1 MNQFAI
7 FVTIKLKPGM
17 GEAFRPHILEN
28 AAAAVLDEPDCH
40 QFQVLT
46 DEDDPDSYRFYEVYS
61 DAAALDTHREQ
72 PHYKKFI
79 AATQDMMAER
89 AVVRLSLIKP

>member
-1 MNQFAI
+1 MGQFAI
-7 FVTIKLKPGM
+7 FVTVKLKPGM

-28 AAAAVLDEPDCH
+28 ATAAVRDEPECH

-46 DEDDPDSYRFYEVYS
+46 GEDDPDTYFFYEVYS
-61 DAAALDTHREQ
+61 RPEALDHHREQ

-79 AATQDMMAER
+79 AATQEMMAER
-89 AVVRLSLIKP
+89 VIQRCSLVQG